1 MPPRYHVQLGIKRTT
16 VSLDETLADLLALQL
31 NQQPHTPEA
40 HTAVRAWLQRQLEAD
55 NDPYRARVSQWLQGQ
70 VILALVDKKLSDA
83 YGDWLLGLS

>member
-1 MPPRYHVQLGIKRTT
+1 MPPRYHVQLGTKRTT

-40 HTAVRAWLQRQLEAD
+40 HTAVREWLQRRLDAD
-55 NDPYRARVSQWLQGQ
+55 NDPYRARVSQWLQAQ

-83 YGDWLLGLS
+83 YGDWLLG